1 MDLLPHLAMA
11 GAATG
16 ACFDDWLVFVAPVD
30 ATCDGG
36 WEEIKSLRCMGHV
49 RIVLGRGNVI
59 GIFSCNTCALMGL
72 EVRARVGGVFVGL
85 A

>member
-1 MDLLPHLAMA
+1 MA
-11 GAATG
+11 GTATD
-16 ACFDDWLVFVAPVD
+16 APFDDWPVFVAPVD

-36 WEEIKSLRCMGHV
+36 WGGIKSLRCMGHV

-72 EVRARVGGVFVGL
+72 EVGARVGGVFVGL
-85 A
+85 AWAA